1 MGRKFKYVL
10 YSSISHSRKHDRA
23 VVISVRNFLRSLG
36 GAFSNVLS
44 KTLNT
49 SADSIPMATKDSIL
63 ASILRVP
70 DLSQLSSIQQDEVLS
85 AYMASS
91 KAVFT
96 MWAPLMG
103 SCLLLCFLVKDRS
116 LTRPG
121 EEKKVEQRDTTI
133 SERSPEVESD
143 TELQARQA
151 VAGGFGIESSLVGK

>member
-1 MGRKFKYVL
+1 M
-10 YSSISHSRKHDRA
+10 
-23 VVISVRNFLRSLG
+23 
-36 GAFSNVLS
+36 LS

-96 MWAPLMG
+96 MWASLMG
-103 SCLLLCFLVKDRS
+103 SCLLLCFLVKDRG

-121 EEKKVEQRDTTI
+121 EEKVEQQNTTI
-133 SERSPEVESD
+133 SERSAEAESD
-143 TELQARQA
+143 TELQAWQPR
-151 VAGGFGIESSLVGK
+151 AGGFGVESSLGGK

>member
-1 MGRKFKYVL
+1 VC
-10 YSSISHSRKHDRA
+10 S
-23 VVISVRNFLRSLG
+23 FLRSLG

-70 DLSQLSSIQQDEVLS
+70 DLSQLSSIQQDEVLN

-96 MWAPLMG
+96 MWAPLLG
-103 SCLLLCFLVKDRS
+103 SCLLLCFLVKDRG
-116 LTRPG
+116 LMRPG
-121 EEKKVEQRDTTI
+121 EEKKVEQ
-133 SERSPEVESD
+133 
-143 TELQARQA
+143 
-151 VAGGFGIESSLVGK
+151 